1 MISILITA
9 LLVAFAGAARA
20 SNFTLTA
27 KNHHFCCTN
36 PPFFLAG
43 QPGHAKKLN
52 SMGSSTGSGY
62 QAQVGPN
69 PVTVGTGANP
79 SIKIGM
85 SEAVKL
91 FTVFD
96 WEKGGKTPPPAGFK
110 YIMGTASFVNGAG
123 TLKKG
128 GGNTGF
134 GTAMTISFCPK
145 AKGPGKLACTA
156 PSKATPASFNGRIAV
171 KPGPNKF
178 GGTMQ
183 ILGGSGLIGGSR
195 NTIWRWIGPSSNY
208 PAAIV
213 KFKLYSSPIGAM
225 TIGKV
230 RVVSGLKTKL
240 VTHTVG
246 SMLAQLAYFT
256 NAMLS
261 NNGAGPFTTGN
272 VTLQVTKNGTPPQRT
287 VMLYGYDKRTPMGA
301 GNVQLVSG
309 EIFNTYNNIKSGTFP
324 IGIRVRLPE
333 PSPSLGLAAGA
344 LGLLL
349 LAGVAGGRGRRS

>member
-1 MISILITA
+1 MEAQQAMRSRGSVISILITA

-43 QPGHAKKLN
+43 QPGRAKKVHSL
-52 SMGSSTGSGY
+52 GSSTGSGY

-208 PAAIV
+208 PAASV
-213 KFKLYSSPIGAM
+213 KFKLYTSPVGAVAIGN
-225 TIGKV
+225 G
-230 RVVSGLKTKL
+230 RSGSEDQARDPHGWL
-240 VTHTVG
+240 H
-246 SMLAQLAYFT
+246 
-256 NAMLS
+256 
-261 NNGAGPFTTGN
+261 AGPAR
-272 VTLQVTKNGTPPQRT
+272 LLHERDALEQRRRS
-287 VMLYGYDKRTPMGA
+287 VHDR
-301 GNVQLVSG
+301 Q
-309 EIFNTYNNIKSGTFP
+309 
-324 IGIRVRLPE
+324 RD
-333 PSPSLGLAAGA
+333 AAGDEERHSPAAHRHA
-344 LGLLL
+344 LRLRQ
-349 LAGVAGGRGRRS
+349 AHPDGRRQRPARVG